1 MSTIVV
7 YKLNNGQEIIG
18 KRVKASAATAGLL
31 VEQKGPYTQAGED
44 CATDEVFLE
53 DVRVIEF
60 VPHPSGQVQVGMFPW
75 MLSAAEATVSLKKSA
90 IAAYVDPDRVP
101 KQLQD
106 AYLQNTSGL
115 QIAGAGAIK

>member
-18 KRVKASAATAGLL
+18 KKVEGRKEQRML
-31 VEQKGPYTQAGED
+31 VETGEIFD
-44 CATDEVFLE
+44 VESESEVFLE

-75 MLSAAEATVSLKKSA
+75 MLSAAEATVTLKKSA

-115 QIAGAGAIK
+115 QIANAGAIK

>member
-18 KRVKASAATAGLL
+18 KLAESRKRTVLLETGPEVQMETAN
-31 VEQKGPYTQAGED
+31 
-44 CATDEVFLE
+44 EVFLE

-75 MLSAAEATVSLKKSA
+75 MLSAAEAVVTLKKSA
-90 IAAYVDPDRVP
+90 IAAFVDPDRVP

-115 QIAGAGAIK
+115 QIANAGAIK

>member
-18 KRVKASAATAGLL
+18 KKVSAQRVGLL
-31 VEQKGPYTQAGED
+31 VEQKGAEPAETAE
-44 CATDEVFLE
+44 EVFLE

-60 VPHPSGQVQVGMFPW
+60 VPHPSGSVQVGMFPW
-75 MLSAAEATVSLKKSA
+75 MLSAAEATVTLKKSA

-115 QIAGAGAIK
+115 QIAGAGALK